1 MTKRDG
7 RTKAGVQKLK
17 YWERLDSNCGRPSVC
32 DAWLS
37 HSTRHDALILKE
49 TEQPLIS
56 IQWREE
62 LGYQQFVSRKRVEVS
77 ADGTGVSG
85 EKLTS
90 IALAN
95 CFLTDEALVSIET
108 GAGHLNISII
118 LNEWTRYL
126 GNLIRRTGLETKF
139 EMEEIMI
146 LAGERLKACAS
157 DGLLTIECWDIN
169 DRQAIPVT
177 GTTEIWSKVLGTL
190 REFLIREA
198 TERLPGGHSL
208 VVDAEYFA

>member
-1 MTKRDG
+1 ME
-7 RTKAGVQKLK
+7 AV
-17 YWERLDSNCGRPSVC
+17 P
-32 DAWLS
+32 
-37 HSTRHDALILKE
+37 
-49 TEQPLIS
+49 PLIS

-62 LGYQQFVSRKRVEVS
+62 LGCQQFVPNKRVEVS
-77 ADGTGVSG
+77 ADGTVVIGD
-85 EKLTS
+85 KLTS
-90 IALAN
+90 IALTD

-126 GNLIRRTGLETKF
+126 GSLIRRTGLEAKF

-157 DGLLTIECWDIN
+157 DSLLTIEFWDIN
-169 DRQAIPVT
+169 DRQAILVT
-177 GTTEIWSKVLGTL
+177 GTTEIWSKVLGVF
-190 REFLIREA
+190 REFLVREA